1 MINSNISSKSNDDLQ
16 SESLLSLSKA
26 IDDSM
31 HSETLATDN
40 PFPIEAFPELFSDF
54 IVDLNKSLK
63 FPHDYTGTA
72 ILTAISCAVGTTVK
86 LKVKESWYEYG
97 SLYCCLV
104 GNAGAN
110 KTHPVNHA
118 FIPIREL
125 DKARHENYI
134 KLYKEYFEYSKLTEK
149 QKKETKPIHE
159 PILEKS
165 LLNNFT
171 PEILT
176 RRLYEN
182 PRGITVLSDELA
194 TFLEGM
200 NNYSKSDQSSTY
212 LSFWSNQQTS
222 IDRIGS
228 PIPLLIN
235 LPYLSIIGGIQP
247 RMLSKLFPVQKQN
260 NGFYQRF
267 LFAFP
272 DVTFKEPISDEES
285 NLVLQQKY
293 TDFINDYFD
302 VIKEPKADARVLT
315 WSKEAKDYFMQ
326 WSSKQCE
333 LVNDNQDT
341 IRGEIIS
348 KFDIHFIRLALL
360 LQMMENPEST
370 EIGMNAV
377 YGAEKLCNYY
387 LNCSLKVLRHIQN
400 PNSYLFS
407 LADNKKQFY
416 NSLPITFTTA
426 QAVELGVNFDFQ
438 ERRVKEFL
446 NDTVLFKKIKHGVYE
461 RIIIDKKD
469 E

>member
-1 MINSNISSKSNDDLQ
+1 MMNSNNISNPKEDLQ
-16 SESLLSLSKA
+16 NESLLSLSTA

-31 HSETLATDN
+31 KCETLANDN
-40 PFPIEAFPELFSDF
+40 PFPIDTFPELFSDL

-72 ILTAISCAVGTTVK
+72 MLTAISCAIGTTVK

-104 GNAGAN
+104 GNAGSN

-176 RRLYEN
+176 KRLYEN
-182 PRGITVLSDELA
+182 PRGIAVLSDELA

-285 NLVLQQKY
+285 NLVLQKKY
-293 TDFINDYFD
+293 TDFINDYFE
-302 VIKEPKADARVLT
+302 VMKELKTDARVLT

-326 WSSKQCE
+326 WILKQCE
-333 LVNDNQDT
+333 LVNDNQDS

-400 PNSYLFS
+400 PNSYLFA
-407 LADNKKQFY
+407 LTDNKKQFY
-416 NSLPITFTTA
+416 NSLPRTFTTA
-426 QAVELGVNFDFQ
+426 QAIDLASHFDFQ

-446 NDTVLFKKIKHGVYE
+446 NDTMLFKKIKHGVYE

>member
-1 MINSNISSKSNDDLQ
+1 MNSNNPSKPKVDFQ
-16 SESLLSLSKA
+16 SESLLRLSNA

-31 HSETLATDN
+31 KCETLANDN
-40 PFPIEAFPELFSDF
+40 PFPIDAFPQLFSDL
-54 IVDLNKSLK
+54 IVDLSKSLR

-125 DKARHENYI
+125 DKVRHQNYNI
-134 KLYKEYFEYSKLTEK
+134 LLKEYGDYSKLTEK
-149 QKKETKPIHE
+149 QKKEVTPVPE

-165 LLNNFT
+165 LMANFT

-176 RRLYEN
+176 KRLYQN
-182 PRGITVLSDELA
+182 PRGLSVLSDELA

-200 NNYSKSDQSSTY
+200 NNYSKTDQSSTY

-222 IDRIGS
+222 IDRIGA

-247 RMLSKLFPVQKQN
+247 RMLSKLFPMQKQN

-272 DVTFKEPISDEES
+272 EATFKEPISDEES
-285 NLVLQQKY
+285 SLELQAKY
-293 TDFINDYFD
+293 TDLSMVFSIRKKN
-302 VIKEPKADARVLT
+302 L
-315 WSKEAKDYFMQ
+315 MQ
-326 WSSKQCE
+326 MQK
-333 LVNDNQDT
+333 
-341 IRGEIIS
+341 
-348 KFDIHFIRLALL
+348 
-360 LQMMENPEST
+360 
-370 EIGMNAV
+370 
-377 YGAEKLCNYY
+377 
-387 LNCSLKVLRHIQN
+387 
-400 PNSYLFS
+400 
-407 LADNKKQFY
+407 
-416 NSLPITFTTA
+416 
-426 QAVELGVNFDFQ
+426 
-438 ERRVKEFL
+438 
-446 NDTVLFKKIKHGVYE
+446 
-461 RIIIDKKD
+461 
-469 E
+469 

>member
-1 MINSNISSKSNDDLQ
+1 MINSNNPSKPKDNFQ
-16 SESLLSLSKA
+16 NESLLSLSKA

-31 HSETLATDN
+31 KCETLANDN
-40 PFPIEAFPELFSDF
+40 PFPIDAFPQLFSDF
-54 IVDLNKSLK
+54 IVDLKKSLK

-86 LKVKESWYEYG
+86 LKVKESWCEYG

-125 DKARHENYI
+125 DKARHEIYV
-134 KLYKEYFEYSKLTEK
+134 KLHKEYLEYAKLNEK
-149 QKKETKPIHE
+149 QKKETTPVQE

-165 LLNNFT
+165 LLTNFT

-176 RRLYEN
+176 KRLYEN

-200 NNYSKSDQSSTY
+200 NNYSKTDQSSTY

-272 DVTFKEPISDEES
+272 ETTFKEPISDEES
-285 NLVLQQKY
+285 SLVLQEKY
-293 TDFINDYFD
+293 TDFINNNFD
-302 VIKEPKADARVLT
+302 VKKELKADARILI
-315 WSKEAKDYFMQ
+315 WSKEAKDFFMQ
-326 WSSKQCE
+326 WNSQQCE

-387 LNCSLKVLRHIQN
+387 LNCTLKVLRHIQN

-407 LADNKKQFY
+407 IADNKKQLY
-416 NSLPITFTTA
+416 NSLPSIFTTA
-426 QAVELGVNFDFQ
+426 QAVDMGVQFDFQ

-446 NDTVLFKKIKHGVYE
+446 KDEVLFKKIKHGTYE
-461 RIIIDKKD
+461 RRLMDKK
-469 E
+469 EE

>member
-1 MINSNISSKSNDDLQ
+1 MMNSNNTSNPKDDLQ
-16 SESLLSLSKA
+16 NKSLLSLSKG

-31 HSETLATDN
+31 QCETLANDN
-40 PFPIEAFPELFSDF
+40 PFPIDAFPQLFSDF

-72 ILTAISCAVGTTVK
+72 ILTAISCAVGTTAK

-125 DKARHENYI
+125 DKARHEIYVN
-134 KLYKEYFEYSKLTEK
+134 LHKEYVDYSKLNEK
-149 QKKETKPIHE
+149 QKKEVTPVHE
-159 PILEKS
+159 PILKKS
-165 LLNNFT
+165 LLTNFT

-176 RRLYEN
+176 KRLYEN
-182 PRGITVLSDELA
+182 PRGLTVLSDELA

-200 NNYSKSDQSSTY
+200 NNYSKFDQSSTY

-222 IDRIGS
+222 IDRIGN

-272 DVTFKEPISDEES
+272 EASFKEPISDEES
-285 NLVLQQKY
+285 SLELQAKY
-293 TDFINDYFD
+293 TDFINDFFD
-302 VIKEPKADARVLT
+302 SKKGPNADARILT
-315 WSKEAKDYFMQ
+315 WSKEAKDFFMK
-326 WSSKQCE
+326 WNSKQCE
-333 LVNDNQDT
+333 MVNENQDS
-341 IRGEIIS
+341 IKGEIIS

-360 LQMMENPEST
+360 LQMMEDPEST
-370 EIGMNAV
+370 EIGLNAV
-377 YGAEKLCNYY
+377 IGAEKLCTYY
-387 LNCSLKVLRHIQN
+387 LKCSLKVLRYIQN
-400 PNSYLFS
+400 PNSYLYS
-407 LADNKKQFY
+407 LTDNKKQFY
-416 NSLPITFTTA
+416 DSLPTRFTTA
-426 QAVELGVNFDFQ
+426 QAVEMGVPFDFQ

-446 NDTVLFKKIKHGVYE
+446 NDEVLFKKIKHGTYE
-461 RIIIDKKD
+461 RRIVKK
-469 E
+469 EE